1 MTDKSSVG
9 GMIGASIVNQLWLN
23 ASMMA
28 LLDESGLPEDQMRA
42 LHQGL
47 QSTAMKLVEA
57 LESSDPGARERIA
70 AMVPEL
76 FRSNSDDN
84 GLDA

>member
-1 MTDKSSVG
+1 MAQKSGVAD
-9 GMIGASIVNQLWLN
+9 MISASIVNQLWLN
-23 ASMMA
+23 ASMVA

-42 LHQGL
+42 LQQGL
-47 QSTAMKLVEA
+47 QSTAMNLVEA

-76 FRSNSDDN
+76 FASHVEDN
-84 GLDA
+84 GPDA